1 MEKKIR
7 ASEEKDKLFKE
18 VLKNADPTAFRELIS
33 RGMGKLVQESL
44 EEEVSEYL
52 GRDWYEHRDRA
63 RLEEEEPVRKG
74 YRNGYYDR
82 GIRTAEGTVR
92 IREPRVRDTE
102 EPFESR
108 ILEKL
113 NYLEENLKGLATEL
127 YVRGLSTRDIEE
139 TFVDEDGK
147 ALLSRSSVSRLN
159 DKLWE
164 EYEAF
169 SKRDLSEVDVV
180 YLYADGV
187 YESIKRYTNN
197 QTILCSWAICSDGH
211 KEMLHAMAVNSES
224 EESWNAFFHDMLD
237 RGLRQPLLAI
247 TDGNKGVHN
256 AIAKCF
262 PKADRQRCIAHKLR
276 NIRLRLPQEK
286 QDEVLEQI
294 KSVYYAPD
302 LETGELLAGRVID
315 KFSGVYPSAMQ
326 IFSEDLDACLIHLK
340 YPAGHRKFIRTTNL
354 LERSFEEEKRRT
366 KIIPQHVHE
375 KGAVSLV
382 FAVLWRASQR
392 WQRVTMSSLELAQ
405 LKQLRQL
412 ICPQDNQTDFISY
425 RLAA

>member
-1 MEKKIR
+1 VEKKIR
-7 ASEEKDKLFKE
+7 ASEEKDKLFE
-18 VLKNADPTAFRELIS
+18 EILRSSDPSAFRELIG
-33 RGMGKLVQESL
+33 RGIEKLIQKGL
-44 EEEVSEYL
+44 EEEVSEFL
-52 GRDWYEHRDRA
+52 GREWYEHRGKGA
-63 RLEEEEPVRKG
+63 SEEEEPVRKG

-82 GIRTAEGTVR
+82 GIRTAEGAVR

-102 EPFESR
+102 EPFESK

-113 NYLEENLKGLATEL
+113 DYLEDNLKELATEL

-139 TFVDEDGK
+139 TFVDENGK

-164 EYEAF
+164 EYEEF
-169 SKRDLSEVDVV
+169 RKRDLSGIDVV

-197 QTILCSWAICSDGH
+197 QTILCAWVICSDGH
-211 KEMLHAMAVNSES
+211 KEILHLMAVNSES
-224 EESWNAFFHDMLD
+224 TESWESFFRDMLD
-237 RGLRQPLLAI
+237 RGLRQPLLVT
-247 TDGNKGVHN
+247 TDGNKGVHR
-256 AIAKCF
+256 AVVECF

-276 NIRLRLPQEK
+276 NILSRLPQEK
-286 QDEVLEQI
+286 QEEVLEQI
-294 KSVYYAPD
+294 KAVYYAPD
-302 LETGELLAGRVID
+302 RETADLLAQRVIEKYAD
-315 KFSGVYPSAMQ
+315 MYPSATQ
-326 IFSEDLDACLIHLK
+326 TFSEDLDACLVHLK

-366 KIIPQHVHE
+366 KVIPQHVHE
-375 KGAVSLV
+375 KGALSLV

-392 WQRVTMSSLELAQ
+392 WQRVTMTSLELAQ
-405 LKQLRQL
+405 LRQIRHL
-412 ICPQDNQTDFISY
+412 ICPHDNETEFLSY